1 MRNYSCA
8 VLLGSCVFAV
18 LLQAAESPIGE
29 GAGLTNVQLRNLA
42 SCDVLTVE
50 PGSMPWTT
58 VHTRIVP
65 LPVDWPEGATS
76 AMLTTTDI
84 QGNTI
89 RTETVAAGVESVD
102 WTAFEGEVP
111 RADALY
117 TVTLSFRNGSRV
129 VSTESSQLAVL
140 RGAFAGIDVL
150 GNTAARE
157 WKTVDAKGFFV
168 GSDSSWVNGTG
179 PCVVTPTQN
188 DVPLSSQ
195 TSVSASGWAAFV
207 PQKPAWSNQDPF
219 SLTVAFGGTD
229 ETLDAELRFLVSGL
243 VLILK

>member
-29 GAGLTNVQLRNLA
+29 GAGLTDVQLRNPA

-50 PGSMPWTT
+50 PGSLPWTT
-58 VHTRIVP
+58 VHTRVVS
-65 LPVDWPEGATS
+65 LPVDWPAGATS
-76 AMLTTTDI
+76 ATLTTVDV
-84 QGNTI
+84 QGKTI
-89 RTETVAAGVESVD
+89 RTETVADGVESVD
-102 WTAFEGEVP
+102 WTAFEGEAP

-117 TVTLSFRNGSRV
+117 TVTLTFRNGSRV

-140 RGAFAGIDVL
+140 RGAFAGIDVM
-150 GNTAARE
+150 GDTTARE
-157 WKTVDAKGFFV
+157 WKTVDFKGFFV
-168 GSDSSWVNGTG
+168 GCDSAWVNGTG

-188 DVPLSSQ
+188 DVPLPSQ

-243 VLILK
+243 ALILK